1 MPTAKVTVTS
11 RFPQYRREI
20 ESGVER
26 ALAHAGREVVIAAQ
40 HQPTRYRIHGILAKI
55 RVTSVRRVRRGW
67 EITVR
72 ASDFREIF
80 FEKGT
85 YRHRRAKLK
94 QPGRRKAGSE
104 LRGGVKA
111 GHHMAR
117 GLRATKPRLIRLLE
131 RELGHI
137 KGLIR

>member
-1 MPTAKVTVTS
+1 MATTKVTVTD
-11 RFPQYRREI
+11 RFPQFWREI
-20 ESGVER
+20 EAGVAR
-26 ALAHAGREVVIAAQ
+26 ALARAGREVVVSAQ
-40 HQPTRYRIHGILAKI
+40 RQPTRYRIHGILAKI
-55 RVTSVRRVRRGW
+55 RVTSVRRVHRGW
-67 EITVR
+67 ELAIR
-72 ASDFREIF
+72 ATDFREIF

-117 GLRATKPRLIRLLE
+117 GLRETKPRLVRLLG
-131 RELGHI
+131 RELGQI